1 MLVFYLTHNSSDV
14 SHQVWVFGVFTFVI
28 WRFCAELWETL
39 RGCSGDRWKGNVR
52 IRIKQRRKQRA
63 GREGGGD
70 KKKKKKTGS
79 EIRFSLVAALHFPYQ
94 QARGN
99 RQIWFSPKRANR
111 KQAECVCGG
120 GDRKERGWGKKRR
133 KGKEWVNGKKMG
145 KRGKGGDL
153 RGWDLKEWDESQQGM
168 LNIYTTKLTNQYHY
182 CLKSA

>member
-14 SHQVWVFGVFTFVI
+14 SHQVWVFDVFTFVI

-70 KKKKKKTGS
+70 KKKKKTGS

-120 GDRKERGWGKKRR
+120 GGRQEREGMGEKEEER
-133 KGKEWVNGKKMG
+133 KGMSKWKKDG
-145 KRGKGGDL
+145 ETGE
-153 RGWDLKEWDESQQGM
+153 GWRSERVRLERVRW
-168 LNIYTTKLTNQYHY
+168 
-182 CLKSA
+182 KSTRNAEYLHH